1 MKDKSFIAGE
11 DQLVIDVMFTALID
25 KTAKQKPAA
34 L

>member
-11 DQLVIDVMFTALID
+11 DQLVIDVVFTTLID
-25 KTAKQKPAA
+25 KTAKQKPAV